1 MFHDIT
7 LAELLEEPLVMRDDD
22 QLEVGVV
29 LSFVDDT
36 ASVD

>member
-1 MFHDIT
+1 MFHNIT

-36 ASVD
+36 ASV

>member
-7 LAELLEEPLVMRDDD
+7 LAELLKEPLVMRNDD

>member
-36 ASVD
+36 ASVN

>member
-7 LAELLEEPLVMRDDD
+7 LAELLEEPLVMRNDD

-36 ASVD
+36 ASV